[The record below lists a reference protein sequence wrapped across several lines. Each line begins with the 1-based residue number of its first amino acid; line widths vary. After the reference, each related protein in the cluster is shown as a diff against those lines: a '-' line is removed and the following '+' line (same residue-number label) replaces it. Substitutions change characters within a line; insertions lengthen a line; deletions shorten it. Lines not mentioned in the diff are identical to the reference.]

1 MSTPQ
6 NPTSGSSTYG
16 RGTLEEK
23 GRELGRKAD
32 TAAARMQSGIEQA
45 RGQAQETGS
54 QLRNAYKHIGTAVGY
69 TKKRREAT
77 TGVLGIA
84 VVLVLLA
91 AAASLRWTSRL
102 P

>member
-1 MSTPQ
+1 MEPKAK
-6 NPTSGSSTYG
+6 PAVRRPELIG
-16 RGTLEEK
+16 R
-23 GRELGRKAD
+23 
-32 TAAARMQSGIEQA
+32 
-45 RGQAQETGS
+45 
-54 QLRNAYKHIGTAVGY
+54 GTAVGY